1 MDNNQQLDSIFIILS
16 VAHSWYGL

>member
-1 MDNNQQLDSIFIILS
+1 MDNNQQLDGIFIILS